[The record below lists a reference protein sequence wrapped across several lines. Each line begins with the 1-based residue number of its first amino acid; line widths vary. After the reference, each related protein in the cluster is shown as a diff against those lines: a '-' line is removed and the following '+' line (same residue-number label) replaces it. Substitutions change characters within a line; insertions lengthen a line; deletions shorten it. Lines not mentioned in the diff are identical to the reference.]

1 MKPESIE
8 YLNQIKAEALQ
19 RDDIKT
25 VERIN
30 GVLYHEG
37 HIREI
42 LDFAQ
47 GIRLAVSREACD

>member
-8 YLNQIKAEALQ
+8 YLNQIKREALQ
-19 RDDIKT
+19 RNDIKT

-30 GVLYHEG
+30 GILCEEG

-42 LDFAQ
+42 LDFDTKDK
-47 GIRLAVSREACD
+47 VSHKS